1 MNIIHNYKF
10 IIIILKKYNYIKKI
24 KILLIIFN

>member
-10 IIIILKKYNYIKKI
+10 IIIILKKYFYIKKQN
-24 KILLIIFN
+24 IINFI